1 MISREELRQLAS
13 FECRHPDELAISFYF
28 KPSTPQDKSHREE
41 GILAKDLVRK
51 TIQELQVNGRFRDA
65 IEDLGRIL
73 ELAERLHGNQAR
85 SKVVFA
91 CGGDGRK
98 IWHEFDVP
106 TVAGST
112 KLFVNRR
119 FHLKPLAPVFSEYP
133 RLWVALVDRQ
143 RARFLETQFEQFRE
157 LAAVTN
163 PLPRHG
169 RSDGY
174 SGYDAG
180 HSERHEE
187 NDFRRHYQIVA
198 ETLKN
203 GVEKKLFEAFV
214 IGCHDVNW
222 PELEGQL
229 HPYVQKKLLGHFS
242 ADLNTLTDAQAKQE
256 AEGIV
261 RESLQRHH
269 ESLVREAIEGAKSNG
284 LGVTGLRRVLRATEM
299 GEVETLLMTVDYA
312 ARAVECT
319 SCGHMDS
326 HLVPYCPLC
335 GRATRQLDDVCE
347 ALVPAVIKNGIG
359 LVLVPRDE
367 TLDRVGNIAALLRFR
382 ADRNTNQLLAA
393 S

>member
-51 TIQELQVNGRFRDA
+51 TIQELQMNGRFRGA
-65 IEDLGRIL
+65 LEDLQRIL
-73 ELAERLHGNQAR
+73 ELAERLYGNQAR
-85 SKVVFA
+85 GKIVFA
-91 CGGDGRK
+91 CSARN
-98 IWHEFDVP
+98 IWHEFEVP
-106 TVAGST
+106 AGVATT

-119 FHLKPLAPVFSEYP
+119 FHLRPLVPVFSEYP

-143 RARFLETQFEQFRE
+143 RARFLEIQFEQFHER
-157 LAAVTN
+157 AALMN

-187 NDFRRHYQIVA
+187 NDYRRHFQIVA
-198 ETLKN
+198 ETLKQ
-203 GVEKKLFEAFV
+203 GAEKKQFEALV

-222 PELEGQL
+222 PELQGQL

-242 ADLNTLTDAQAKQE
+242 ADLGTLTDVQAKQE
-256 AEGIV
+256 AECVV
-261 RESLQRHH
+261 RESLRRHH
-269 ESLVREAIEGAKSNG
+269 EDLIREVIDEARSNG

-299 GEVETLLMTVDYA
+299 GEVETLLMTSDYT

-319 SCGHMDS
+319 ACGHMDS

-335 GRATRQLDDVCE
+335 GRATRQLDDICE
-347 ALVPAVIKNGIG
+347 ALVPAAIKNSIG

>member
-13 FECRHPDELAISFYF
+13 FESRRPDELAISFYF
-28 KPSTPQDKSHREE
+28 EPSTPQDKSHREE

-51 TIQELQVNGRFRDA
+51 TIQELQVSGRFRSGIA
-65 IEDLGRIL
+65 DLERIL
-73 ELAERLHGNQAR
+73 DLAERLHGNQAR
-85 SKVVFA
+85 GKVVFA
-91 CGGDGRK
+91 CSASG

-106 TVAGST
+106 AGIAAT
-112 KLFVNRR
+112 KLYVNQR
-119 FHLKPLAPVFSEYP
+119 FHLKPLVPIFSEYP

-143 RARFLETQFEQFRE
+143 RARFLEIQFEHFHE
-157 LAAVTN
+157 HGAITN

-180 HSERHEE
+180 RSERHEE
-187 NDFRRHYQIVA
+187 NDSRRHYQTVC

-203 GVEKKLFEAFV
+203 GAEKKHYEALV

-222 PELEGQL
+222 PEMQSQL
-229 HPYVQKKLLGHFS
+229 HPYVQKKLLGRFS
-242 ADLNTLTDAQAKQE
+242 ADLNTLTDVQAKQE
-256 AEGIV
+256 ADRV
-261 RESLQRHH
+261 LRESLQRHH
-269 ESLVREAIEGAKSNG
+269 ENLIREAVEGAKSNG

-299 GEVETLLMTVDYA
+299 GEVETLLMTDDYS

-319 SCGHMDS
+319 ACGHMDS
-326 HLVPYCPLC
+326 HMVPYCPLC
-335 GRATRQLDDVCE
+335 GRATRQLEDVCE
-347 ALVPAVIKNGIG
+347 ALVPAAIKNNIG
-359 LVLVPRDE
+359 LVLVPRQAA
-367 TLDRVGNIAALLRFR
+367 LDRVGNIAAVLRFR

>member
-51 TIQELQVNGRFRDA
+51 TIQELQMNGRFRGGL
-65 IEDLGRIL
+65 EDLRRIL
-73 ELAERLHGNQAR
+73 DLAEQLHGNQAR
-85 SKVVFA
+85 GKVVFA
-91 CGGDGRK
+91 CGARD

-106 TVAGST
+106 AGVATT

-119 FHLKPLAPVFSEYP
+119 FHLRPLAAVFSEYP
-133 RLWVALVDRQ
+133 RLWVALVERQ
-143 RARFLETQFEQFRE
+143 SARFVEIQFEQVQE
-157 LAAVTN
+157 HAALMN
-163 PLPRHG
+163 PVPRHG

-187 NDFRRHYQIVA
+187 NDYRRHYQIVA
-198 ETLKN
+198 ETLKHAA
-203 GVEKKLFEAFV
+203 EKKQFEALI
-214 IGCHDVNW
+214 IGCRDVNW
-222 PELEGQL
+222 PEFHGLL
-229 HPYVQKKLLGHFS
+229 HPYVQKKILGHFS
-242 ADLNTLTDAQAKQE
+242 ADLGTLTDAQAKQE
-256 AEGIV
+256 AERIV
-261 RESLQRHH
+261 RESLQQHH
-269 ESLVREAIEGAKSNG
+269 ENLIREVIDGARSNG
-284 LGVTGLRRVLRATEM
+284 LGVTGLRRVLRATAM
-299 GEVETLLMTVDYA
+299 GEVETLLMASDYT

-319 SCGHMDS
+319 SCGHVDS

-347 ALVPAVIKNGIG
+347 ALVPVAIKNNIC

>member
-28 KPSTPQDKSHREE
+28 KPSPPQDNSHREE
-41 GILAKDLVRK
+41 GILAKDLVRQ
-51 TIQELQVNGRFRDA
+51 TMQELQVNGHFRGA
-65 IEDLGRIL
+65 LADLQRIL
-73 ELAERLHGNQAR
+73 ELSERLHGNQAR
-85 SKVVFA
+85 GKVVFA
-91 CGGDGRK
+91 CGARD
-98 IWHEFDVP
+98 IWQEFDVP
-106 TVAGST
+106 AGVAGP

-119 FHLKPLAPVFSEYP
+119 FHLRPLVPVFSEYP
-133 RLWVALVDRQ
+133 RLWVAIVDRQ
-143 RARFLETQFEQFRE
+143 RARFLEVQFEKMHE
-157 LAAVTN
+157 HGSIAN
-163 PLPRHG
+163 PLPHHG

-187 NDFRRHYQIVA
+187 NDHRRHYQIVA
-198 ETLKN
+198 ETLKH
-203 GVEKKLFEAFV
+203 GAEKKQFEALV
-214 IGCHDVNW
+214 IACHDVNW
-222 PELEGQL
+222 PELQSQL

-242 ADLNTLTDAQAKQE
+242 ADLGTLTDFQAKQE
-256 AEGIV
+256 AERIV
-261 RESLQRHH
+261 HESLQRHH
-269 ESLVREAIEGAKSNG
+269 ENLVREVIDEARSNR

-299 GEVETLLMTVDYA
+299 GEVETLLMTSDYT

-319 SCGHMDS
+319 ACGHMDS

-347 ALVPAVIKNGIG
+347 ALVPAAIKNSIG

-382 ADRNTNQLLAA
+382 ADRNTNQLLEA

>member
-1 MISREELRQLAS
+1 MISREELRQLAT
-13 FECRHPDELAISFYF
+13 FECRHPDQLAISFYF

-41 GILAKDLVRK
+41 GILAKDLVHK
-51 TIQELQVNGRFRDA
+51 TIQELQINDRFRGA
-65 IEDLGRIL
+65 LEDLHRIL

-85 SKVVFA
+85 GKVVFA
-91 CGGDGRK
+91 CSARG
-98 IWHEFDVP
+98 IWQEFDVP
-106 TVAGST
+106 AGVAVT

-119 FHLKPLAPVFSEYP
+119 FHLRPLVSVFSEYP

-143 RARFLETQFEQFRE
+143 RARFLEIEFEQVRE
-157 LAAVTN
+157 HPALTN
-163 PLPRHG
+163 PIPRHG

-180 HSERHEE
+180 HSERHED
-187 NDFRRHYQIVA
+187 NDYRRHYQTIA
-198 ETLKN
+198 ETLKHAA
-203 GVEKKLFEAFV
+203 EKKQFEALV

-222 PELEGQL
+222 PELNAQL
-229 HPYVQKKLLGHFS
+229 HPYVEKKLLGHFA
-242 ADLNTLTDAQAKQE
+242 ADLATLSDAQAKKE
-256 AEGIV
+256 AERVV
-261 RESLQRHH
+261 RESLRQHH
-269 ESLVREAIEGAKSNG
+269 ANLVREVIDGARSNG

-299 GEVETLLMTVDYA
+299 GEVETLLMTSDYT

-335 GRATRQLDDVCE
+335 GRATRQLDDICE
-347 ALVPAVIKNGIG
+347 ALVPAAIKNSIG

-367 TLDRVGNIAALLRFR
+367 TLDSMGNIAALLRFR

>member
-13 FECRHPDELAISFYF
+13 FECRLPDELAISFYF

-41 GILAKDLVRK
+41 GILAKDLVRR
-51 TIQELQVNGRFRDA
+51 TIQELQMNGRFRGA
-65 IEDLGRIL
+65 LEDLQRIL
-73 ELAERLHGNQAR
+73 DLAEQLHGNQAR
-85 SKVVFA
+85 GKVVFA
-91 CGGDGRK
+91 CGARG
-98 IWHEFDVP
+98 IWQEFDVP
-106 TVAGST
+106 AGVATT

-119 FHLKPLAPVFSEYP
+119 FHLRPLASLFSECP
-133 RLWVALVDRQ
+133 RLWVALMDRQ
-143 RARFLETQFEQFRE
+143 RARFLEIQFEQIHE
-157 LAAVTN
+157 HPPLTN

-180 HSERHEE
+180 HAERHEE
-187 NDFRRHYQIVA
+187 YDYRRHYQIVA
-198 ETLKN
+198 ETLKHAA
-203 GVEKKLFEAFV
+203 EKKHFEALV

-222 PELEGQL
+222 PELQGHL

-242 ADLNTLTDAQAKQE
+242 ADLNTLTDVQAKKQ
-256 AEGIV
+256 AEHIV
-261 RESLQRHH
+261 RESLQQHH
-269 ESLVREAIEGAKSNG
+269 ENLVREVIDEARGNG

-299 GEVETLLMTVDYA
+299 GEVETLLMSSDYT

-319 SCGHMDS
+319 ACGHMDS

-347 ALVPAVIKNGIG
+347 ALVPAAIKNNLG

-367 TLDRVGNIAALLRFR
+367 TFDRVGNIAALLRFR

>member
-1 MISREELRQLAS
+1 MISREDLRQLAS
-13 FECRHPDELAISFYF
+13 FECRYPDELAISFYF

-41 GILAKDLVRK
+41 AILAKDLVRK
-51 TIQELQVNGRFRDA
+51 TIQELQINGRFRGA
-65 IEDLGRIL
+65 IVDLERIL

-85 SKVVFA
+85 GKVVFA
-91 CGGDGRK
+91 CSARD

-106 TVAGST
+106 AGVATT
-112 KLFVNRR
+112 KLYVNRR
-119 FHLKPLAPVFSEYP
+119 FHLRPLVPVFSEYP

-143 RARFLETQFEQFRE
+143 RARFLEIQFEQFRE
-157 LAAVTN
+157 HAALTN

-174 SGYDAG
+174 AGYDAG
-180 HSERHEE
+180 HAERHEE

-203 GVEKKLFEAFV
+203 GAEKKHFEALV

-222 PELEGQL
+222 PELQSQL
-229 HPYVQKKLLGHFS
+229 HPYIQKKLLGRFS
-242 ADLNTLTDAQAKQE
+242 ADLNTLSDAQAKQE
-256 AEGIV
+256 AERIV

-269 ESLVREAIEGAKSNG
+269 ENLIREAIDGAKSNG

-299 GEVETLLMTVDYA
+299 GEVETLLMSDDYT

-335 GRATRQLDDVCE
+335 GRATRQFDDVCE
-347 ALVPAVIKNGIG
+347 ALVPAAIKNSIG

-382 ADRNTNQLLAA
+382 ADRNTNQMLAA

>member
-1 MISREELRQLAS
+1 MISREELRQLAT
-13 FECRHPDELAISFYF
+13 FECRHPDEFAISFYF
-28 KPSTPQDKSHREE
+28 KPSTPQDKSHRQE

-51 TIQELQVNGRFRDA
+51 TMQELQMQGHFRGA
-65 IEDLGRIL
+65 VEDLERIL

-85 SKVVFA
+85 GKVVFA
-91 CGGDGRK
+91 CSARD

-106 TVAGST
+106 AGVAST
-112 KLFVNRR
+112 NLFVNRR
-119 FHLKPLAPVFSEYP
+119 FHLRPLVPVFSEYP

-143 RARFLETQFEQFRE
+143 HARFLEVQFEQFRE
-157 LAAVTN
+157 HTEIMN

-174 SGYDAG
+174 AGYDAG
-180 HSERHEE
+180 HSERHED
-187 NDFRRHYQIVA
+187 NDSHRHYQTVA
-198 ETLKN
+198 DALQNAE
-203 GVEKKLFEAFV
+203 EKKHFEALV
-214 IGCHDVNW
+214 IGCHEVNW
-222 PELEGQL
+222 QELQSHL
-229 HPYVQKKLLGHFS
+229 HPYVLKKLLGHFS
-242 ADLNTLTDAQAKQE
+242 ADPGSITDIQAKQD
-256 AEGIV
+256 AERIV

-269 ESLVREAIEGAKSNG
+269 EGLIREAVEGAKSNG

-299 GEVETLLMTVDYA
+299 GEVETLLMTTDYA

-319 SCGHMDS
+319 SCGHLDS

-335 GRATRQLDDVCE
+335 GRATRQLDDICE
-347 ALVPAVIKNGIG
+347 ALVPAAIKNSIG

>member
-51 TIQELQVNGRFRDA
+51 TIQELQMNGRFRGGL
-65 IEDLGRIL
+65 EDLRRIL
-73 ELAERLHGNQAR
+73 DLAEQLHGNQAR
-85 SKVVFA
+85 GKVVFA
-91 CGGDGRK
+91 CGARD

-106 TVAGST
+106 AGVATT

-119 FHLKPLAPVFSEYP
+119 FHLRPLAAVFSEYP
-133 RLWVALVDRQ
+133 RLWVALVERQ
-143 RARFLETQFEQFRE
+143 SARFVEIQFEQVQE
-157 LAAVTN
+157 HAALMSPV
-163 PLPRHG
+163 PRHG

-187 NDFRRHYQIVA
+187 NDYRRHYQIVA
-198 ETLKN
+198 ETLKHAA
-203 GVEKKLFEAFV
+203 EKKQFEALI
-214 IGCHDVNW
+214 IGCRDVNW
-222 PELEGQL
+222 PEFHGLL
-229 HPYVQKKLLGHFS
+229 HPYVQKKILGHFS
-242 ADLNTLTDAQAKQE
+242 ADLGTLTDAQAKQE
-256 AEGIV
+256 AERIV
-261 RESLQRHH
+261 RESLQQHH
-269 ESLVREAIEGAKSNG
+269 ENLIREVIDGARSNG

-299 GEVETLLMTVDYA
+299 GEVETLLMASDYT

-319 SCGHMDS
+319 SCGHVDS

-347 ALVPAVIKNGIG
+347 ALVPVAIKNNIC

>member
-13 FECRHPDELAISFYF
+13 FESRHSDELAISFYF

-51 TIQELQVNGRFRDA
+51 TIQELQMNGRFRGA
-65 IEDLGRIL
+65 IADLERIL

-85 SKVVFA
+85 GKVVFA
-91 CGGDGRK
+91 CSARD
-98 IWHEFDVP
+98 IWDEFDVP
-106 TVAGST
+106 AGVATT
-112 KLFVNRR
+112 KLYVNRR
-119 FHLKPLAPVFSEYP
+119 FHLRPLLPVFSEYP

-143 RARFLETQFEQFRE
+143 RARFLEIQFEQFRE
-157 LAAVTN
+157 HGAVTN

-174 SGYDAG
+174 AGYDAG

-187 NDFRRHYQIVA
+187 NDYRRHYQVVA

-203 GVEKKLFEAFV
+203 GAEKKHFEALV

-222 PELEGQL
+222 PELQSQL
-229 HPYVQKKLLGHFS
+229 HPYVQKKLLGRFS
-242 ADLNTLTDAQAKQE
+242 ADLNTLSDVQAKQE
-256 AEGIV
+256 AERIV

-269 ESLVREAIEGAKSNG
+269 ENLVREAVEGAKSNG

-299 GEVETLLMTVDYA
+299 GEVETLLMSTDYA

-335 GRATRQLDDVCE
+335 GRATRQLDDICE
-347 ALVPAVIKNGIG
+347 ALVPAAIKNSIG

-367 TLDRVGNIAALLRFR
+367 TLDSVGNIAALLRFR
-382 ADRNTNQLLAA
+382 ADRNTNQMLAA

>member
-51 TIQELQVNGRFRDA
+51 TIQELQMNGRFRGA
-65 IEDLGRIL
+65 LEDLQRIL
-73 ELAERLHGNQAR
+73 ELAERLYGNQAR
-85 SKVVFA
+85 GKIVFA
-91 CGGDGRK
+91 CSARN
-98 IWHEFDVP
+98 IWHEFEVP
-106 TVAGST
+106 AGVATT

-119 FHLKPLAPVFSEYP
+119 FHLRPLLPLFSEYP

-143 RARFLETQFEQFRE
+143 RARFLEIQFEQFHER
-157 LAAVTN
+157 AALMN

-187 NDFRRHYQIVA
+187 NDYRRHFQIVA
-198 ETLKN
+198 ETLKQ
-203 GVEKKLFEAFV
+203 GAEKKQFEALV

-222 PELEGQL
+222 PELQDQL

-242 ADLNTLTDAQAKQE
+242 ADLGTLTDVQAKQE
-256 AEGIV
+256 AERIV

-269 ESLVREAIEGAKSNG
+269 EDLIREVIDEARSNG

-299 GEVETLLMTVDYA
+299 GEVETLLMTSDYT

-319 SCGHMDS
+319 ACGHMDS

-335 GRATRQLDDVCE
+335 GRATRQLDDICE
-347 ALVPAVIKNGIG
+347 ALVPAAIKNSIG

>member
-13 FECRHPDELAISFYF
+13 FECRHPNELAISFYF

-41 GILAKDLVRK
+41 VILAKDLVRK
-51 TIQELQVNGRFRDA
+51 TIQELQMNGPFRGA
-65 IEDLGRIL
+65 LEDLRRVL
-73 ELAERLHGNQAR
+73 ELAEQLHGNQAR
-85 SKVVFA
+85 GKVVLA
-91 CGGDGRK
+91 CAARDV
-98 IWHEFDVP
+98 WQEFDVP
-106 TVAGST
+106 PGVATT

-119 FHLKPLAPVFSEYP
+119 FHLRPLAPVFSEYP
-133 RLWVALVDRQ
+133 RMWVALVDRQ
-143 RARFLETQFEQFRE
+143 RARFLEIQFDQLHEHAA
-157 LAAVTN
+157 LAN
-163 PLPRHG
+163 PFPCHG

-187 NDFRRHYQIVA
+187 NDYRRHYQTVA
-198 ETLKN
+198 ETLKHAA
-203 GVEKKLFEAFV
+203 EKKQFEALV
-214 IGCHDVNW
+214 IGCHEVNW
-222 PELEGQL
+222 PELHGQL
-229 HPYVQKKLLGHFS
+229 HPYVQKKLLGRFC
-242 ADLNTLTDAQAKQE
+242 ADLSILTDVQAKQE
-256 AEGIV
+256 AEHIV
-261 RESLQRHH
+261 RESLHQHH
-269 ESLVREAIEGAKSNG
+269 ENLIREVIDEARSNG

-299 GEVETLLMTVDYA
+299 GEVETLLMSSDYT

-319 SCGHMDS
+319 ACGHMDS

-335 GRATRQLDDVCE
+335 GRATRQLDDICE
-347 ALVPAVIKNGIG
+347 ALVPAAIKNNIG

>member
-41 GILAKDLVRK
+41 GIVAKDLVRK
-51 TIQELQVNGRFRDA
+51 TIQELQMNGHFRGT
-65 IEDLGRIL
+65 IEDLQRIL
-73 ELAERLHGNQAR
+73 ELAEGLHGNQAR
-85 SKVVFA
+85 GKVVFA
-91 CGGDGRK
+91 CSARNT
-98 IWHEFDVP
+98 WHEFDVP
-106 TVAGST
+106 AGVATT

-119 FHLKPLAPVFSEYP
+119 FHLRPLVPVFSEYP

-143 RARFLETQFEQFRE
+143 HARFLEIQFEQLRE
-157 LAAVTN
+157 HAALTN
-163 PLPRHG
+163 SLPRHG

-174 SGYDAG
+174 AGYDAG

-187 NDFRRHYQIVA
+187 NDYRRHYQAVA
-198 ETLKN
+198 ETLKHAA
-203 GVEKKLFEAFV
+203 EKKQFEALI
-214 IGCHDVNW
+214 IGCHEVNW
-222 PELEGQL
+222 PELQGQL

-242 ADLNTLTDAQAKQE
+242 ADLSTLTDLQAKQE
-256 AEGIV
+256 AERIV
-261 RESLQRHH
+261 RQSLQKHH
-269 ESLVREAIEGAKSNG
+269 ENLIREVIDEARSNG

-299 GEVETLLMTVDYA
+299 GEVETLLMTSDYT

-335 GRATRQLDDVCE
+335 GRATRQLDDICE
-347 ALVPAVIKNGIG
+347 ALVPVAIKNNIG

-367 TLDRVGNIAALLRFR
+367 TIDRVGNIAALLRFR